1 MMDTM
6 NSPAPLLRKQ
16 VYLLSP
22 QDLIDYPIWEFC
34 SDEEGVDGQDE
45 ATVRPSEE
53 SEVPGYS
60 PGVYVVAADAV
71 FSDGITA
78 PGYLYSGEPS
88 DMGCVQPNLFTGSSQ
103 VNFWLGWLRFIG
115 NVEEIIA
122 GNYKLLGKSRESIF
136 PISFQSRV
144 NVNGAP
150 LEVLVEG
157 FMALDLDRRVKVLV

>member
-1 MMDTM
+1 
-6 NSPAPLLRKQ
+6 
-16 VYLLSP
+16 
-22 QDLIDYPIWEFC
+22 
-34 SDEEGVDGQDE
+34 
-45 ATVRPSEE
+45 
-53 SEVPGYS
+53 
-60 PGVYVVAADAV
+60 
-71 FSDGITA
+71 
-78 PGYLYSGEPS
+78 
-88 DMGCVQPNLFTGSSQ
+88 MGCVQPNLFTGSSQ